1 MIGLDLMKMFSLFV
15 ILTVTGGNA
24 SACERSLAGTW
35 KSDRQATMAF
45 VRENAKL
52 QSKTEDFLQ
61 ALVGHMTLTFRKNEL
76 HLVMPDIEVP
86 VSGEKRPFAGFEER
100 KPYKMLFCSASMI
113 VFSTKGSFS
122 DSHEAT
128 TFNFV
133 GPDTV
138 WVYMGTT
145 RSGVPDINAREY
157 FQRIR

>member
-1 MIGLDLMKMFSLFV
+1 MKVFLALA
-15 ILTVTGGNA
+15 ILYATCSSA

-35 KSDRQATMAF
+35 KSDGEATMSF

-52 QSKTEDFLQ
+52 QHKSEDFLQ

-76 HLVMPDIEVP
+76 QLFTPDIEVP

-100 KPYKMLFCSASMI
+100 KPYKVLFCSESMI
-113 VFSTKGSFS
+113 VFSTKRSFS
-122 DSHEAT
+122 NDYEAT

-145 RSGVPDINAREY
+145 NPGVPDINAREY